1 MEELRKLAMMNKD
14 GKGLVLATFEK
25 NNEQA
30 MEKKREEAKVLS
42 TVSISQFTFNMWSQI
57 LKELESKLKIIL
69 NKADAMDL

>member
-69 NKADAMDL
+69 NKADEMDL

>member
-1 MEELRKLAMMNKD
+1 MEELRKLAMMNKY